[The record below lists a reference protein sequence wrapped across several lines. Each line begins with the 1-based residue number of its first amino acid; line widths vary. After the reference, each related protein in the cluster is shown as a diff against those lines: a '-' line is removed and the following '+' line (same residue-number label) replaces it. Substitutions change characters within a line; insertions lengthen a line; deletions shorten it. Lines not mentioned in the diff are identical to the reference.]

1 MNILIINDNIYVDI
15 IEFSETLIN
24 GTSAN
29 IMCQSSRFYD
39 IEGQDLTVQD
49 MGEKLANIK
58 EFSLQ
63 VINNENEILWKS
75 KDYNKISHISIIID
89 NEIVKYNI
97 GFCIL

>member
-1 MNILIINDNIYVDI
+1 MLCMNPEYFNIFKEEKMNILIINDNIYVDI

-39 IEGQDLTVQD
+39 IKGQDLTVQD

-63 VINNENEILWKS
+63 QEEFG
-75 KDYNKISHISIIID
+75 
-89 NEIVKYNI
+89 I
-97 GFCIL
+97 GKQV